1 MKKKMLTVL
10 IVIIAVIALGFAGWY
25 VMFVH
30 FGRGPAF
37 PFLPQKSISMEDMQN
52 VQGEMIAEEQLIA
65 LVETEEEAESI
76 AEQYG
81 IELVSFTQGVAGYK
95 TEEDPNKVIAWGQDN
110 GYPQLYLN
118 MKRTTMRSTD

>member
-1 MKKKMLTVL
+1 MKKKMLTVV
-10 IVIIAVIALGFAGWY
+10 IVIIAVIVLVFVGWY

-37 PFLPQKSISMEDMQN
+37 PFLPQKSINMEDMQN
-52 VQGEMIAEEQLIA
+52 VQGDMIVEERLIA

-81 IELVSFTQGVAGYK
+81 IELVSFAEGVAGYR
-95 TEEDPNKVIAWGQDN
+95 TEEDPNKVIARGQDN

-118 MKRTTMRSTD
+118 MTRTTMRSTD